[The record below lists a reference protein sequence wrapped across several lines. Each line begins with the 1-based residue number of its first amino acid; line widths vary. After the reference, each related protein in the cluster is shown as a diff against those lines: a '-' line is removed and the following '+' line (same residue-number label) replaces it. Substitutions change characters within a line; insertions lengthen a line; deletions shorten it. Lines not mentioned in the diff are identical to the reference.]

1 VTGRD
6 GARRTAVSG
15 LVLAGGRSSRFGSDK
30 LNAAID
36 GRTLLERAV
45 DAVAAVAAEVIV
57 VCAPDDD
64 RRLPSARVPVRRASD
79 PEAFGGPLV
88 GLLAGLEAAA
98 EPIVIVVGGDM
109 PTVRP
114 AVLEALIG
122 SLATS
127 PHAAAAV
134 LGAGGRVVPLPAA
147 LRTGSATDV
156 ARRLVA
162 DGERRL
168 RNVFTRLPTRVLDD
182 EEWRPL
188 DPDAATLRDVDTPA
202 DL

>member
-1 VTGRD
+1 VTAED
-6 GARRTAVSG
+6 GARRPAASG

-30 LNAAID
+30 LKAAID

-45 DAVAAVAAEVIV
+45 DAVAVVAVEVIV

-64 RRLPSARVPVRRASD
+64 RRLPSATVPVRRAMD

-114 AVLEALIG
+114 AILEALVG
-122 SLATS
+122 ALVRS
-127 PHAAAAV
+127 PHSAAAV
-134 LGAGGRVVPLPAA
+134 LGRGGRLVPLPAA
-147 LRTGSATDV
+147 LRTGAATDV
-156 ARRLVA
+156 TRRLVA

-168 RNVFTRLPTRVLDD
+168 RSVFQRVPTRMLEEV
-182 EEWRPL
+182 EWRPL
-188 DPDAATLRDVDTPA
+188 DPDAVTLRDVDTPA